1 MCNIQ
6 FYYNINYTLEYSSA
20 GGTLP
25 CMQQLT
31 MRGVDPT
38 GRVWNWFTYLLHVV
52 HNEHADI
59 AQTLDTARMEV
70 HCEQRKLQLS
80 FK

>member
-1 MCNIQ
+1 
-6 FYYNINYTLEYSSA
+6 
-20 GGTLP
+20 
-25 CMQQLT
+25 MQQLT